1 MVGTGS
7 QSTLPPGKV
16 LNLAQLKRL
25 AHHKYNSE
33 GESLLEPYMQYFW
46 RWLVEQIPLWWAPNA
61 LTLAGLVIN
70 GSTTF
75 LLMLFCSDAK
85 GQAPSWCY
93 YLCAC
98 GLFAYQ
104 SLDAIDGKQA
114 RRTNSSSP
122 LGELFDHGCDALTI
136 VFVVVGTCMMV
147 GLGSSPWLLF
157 LECFATMFV
166 YYAAHW
172 QTYCSGMLHFGIFDV
187 TEGLLLIILMHI
199 LTGLFGTSIWQAEI
213 LTTGLSMKMIPA
225 TVSLFGGLFA
235 CLDYFYV
242 IFMRGGVGK
251 NGSTVAGTSVLSPA
265 FPIGFLIFCAYR
277 FWMNSKTAIFEHHPV
292 LFVMAYGMSASK
304 LSNKLVISYMSC
316 SEMELLD
323 SSLVGPVLVLVNQYF
338 SIIDDYPALWF
349 CFIYCSVD
357 LCSYSVKL
365 CIVICDYLNIHCFK
379 IEAPKLN
386 AASASRP
393 TVRDNGPSF
402 DQSRVHETTTRH
414 NPRANN
420 NVAHAVTCLSSTSYS
435 NVNRYQRN

>member
-1 MVGTGS
+1 MAGTGTRS
-7 QSTLPPGKV
+7 VSPSGKV
-16 LNLAQLKRL
+16 LNLVQLKRL
-25 AHHKYNSE
+25 ARHKYSVE
-33 GESLLEPYMQYFW
+33 GESLLDPYMQYFW

-61 LTLAGLVIN
+61 LTVAGLFIN

-114 RRTNSSSP
+114 RRTNSTSP
-122 LGELFDHGCDALTI
+122 LGELLDHGCDAVTI
-136 VFVVVGTCMMV
+136 LFVVVGACMMAE
-147 GLGSSPWLLF
+147 LGSTPWLLF
-157 LECFATMFV
+157 SECFAAMFV

-172 QTYCSGMLHFGIFDV
+172 QTYCSGMLHVGIFDV
-187 TEGLLLIILMHI
+187 TEAQILVILMHI

-213 LTTGLSMKMIPA
+213 LTTGLPMKIIPA
-225 TVSLFGGLFA
+225 TISIIVGLFA

-251 NGSTVAGTSVLSPA
+251 NGSTVAGTSVLSPV
-265 FPIGFLIFCAYR
+265 FPIGILIFCAYQ

-292 LFVMAYGMSASK
+292 LFVMAFGMSASK
-304 LSNKLVISYMSC
+304 LSNKLVISYMSF

-323 SSLVGPVLVLVNQYF
+323 SSLIGPFLVLVNQYF

-349 CFIYCSVD
+349 CFIYCTVD

-365 CIVICDYLNIHCFK
+365 CIVICEYLNICCFK
-379 IEAPKLN
+379 IEAPRLN
-386 AASASRP
+386 IASTSRSA
-393 TVRDNGPSF
+393 VRDNSLSF
-402 DQSRVHETTTRH
+402 DQHRVHDTTCHT
-414 NPRANN
+414 RANN
-420 NVAHAVTCLSSTSYS
+420 VAQAMTCLSNTSYS
-435 NVNRYQRN
+435 TLNTYQRN

>member
-1 MVGTGS
+1 MAGTVS
-7 QSTLPPGKV
+7 SATSPSAGKV
-16 LNLAQLKRL
+16 LNLVQLKRL
-25 AHHKYNSE
+25 ARHKYSSE
-33 GESLLEPYMQYFW
+33 GQSLLEPYMQYFW

-61 LTLAGLVIN
+61 ITLAGLFIN

-75 LLMLFCSDAK
+75 LLMMFCSDAK

-98 GLFAYQ
+98 GLFIYQ

-122 LGELFDHGCDALTI
+122 LGELFDHGCDALSI
-136 VFVVVGTCMMV
+136 VFVITGTCIMLE
-147 GLGSSPWLLF
+147 LGSTPWLLF

-187 TEGLLLIILMHI
+187 TEGQLFIILMHI

-213 LTTGLSMKMIPA
+213 LTTGVQLKMIPA
-225 TVSLFGGLFA
+225 SIGIIAGVFA

-242 IFMRGGVGK
+242 IVMRGGVGK
-251 NGSTVAGTSVLSPA
+251 NGSTVAGTSVLSPV

-277 FWMNSKTAIFEHHPV
+277 FWMNSKTSIFEHHPV
-292 LFVMAYGMSASK
+292 LFVMAFGMSASK

-316 SEMELLD
+316 SEMELSD
-323 SSLVGPVLVLVNQYF
+323 SSFIGPIAVLVNQYF

-349 CFIYCSVD
+349 CFIYCSAD
-357 LCSYSVKL
+357 LCSYSAKV
-365 CIVICDYLNIHCFK
+365 CVVICDYLNIRCFK
-379 IEAPKLN
+379 IEVPTLIT
-386 AASASRP
+386 STSRSSI
-393 TVRDNGPSF
+393 RDNNSLSF
-402 DQSRVHETTTRH
+402 DQNRVHETTRPT
-414 NPRANN
+414 RANN
-420 NVAHAVTCLSSTSYS
+420 VVAHAMTCLSNTAYS
-435 NVNRYQRN
+435 NANNYQRN